1 MTVWNGI
8 GEEMLSLGQIGPKQ
22 ITWQNVKRQFVYAFS
37 LGPFSDIHTLPIS
50 ITGIVHL
57 EMKIVIYQILF
68 INFFFLKYIF
78 SLFIL
83 YVDS

>member
-1 MTVWNGI
+1 
-8 GEEMLSLGQIGPKQ
+8 MLSLGQIGPKQ

-57 EMKIVIYQILF
+57 EMKIVIYLI
-68 INFFFLKYIF
+68 FFFSNTFFLCLFCMLILK
-78 SLFIL
+78 SQE
-83 YVDS
+83 